1 MNLETITN
9 ADRKLIY
16 DSIIGRAIKKSLKE
30 KGLRMK
36 DDMSM
41 SLIKDL
47 LADKVMEYI
56 QKIHHHMK
64 HNLKAPKNHITPV
77 YVLDALGLDS
87 TALTMY
93 TQNPEYATLSNFI
106 QRTGLSKLLIS
117 HKLNLTRT
125 TLEGT
130 DLNSFGI
137 IKLALVLYL
146 SSFIDYLKEVVINL
160 CKVMT
165 VTEKHVRTAANM
177 IEK

>member
-1 MNLETITN
+1 MNLKTITDTERTMLYN
-9 ADRKLIY
+9 
-16 DSIIGRAIKKSLKE
+16 SIVGRAIKKSLKE

-56 QKIHHHMK
+56 QKIHYHMK

-77 YVLDALGLDS
+77 YILDALGLDS
-87 TALTMY
+87 AALTMY
-93 TQNPEYATLSNFI
+93 AQNPEYDTLSKFI

-137 IKLALVLYL
+137 IKLALVLHL
-146 SSFIDYLKEVVINL
+146 SSFIDYLREVVVNL

-165 VTEKHVRTAANM
+165 VTEKHVKTAANM
-177 IEK
+177 IGK